1 MKILSS
7 VPGPRA
13 AGFTLIELLT
23 VISIIAI
30 LAAASF
36 AGYGKIVE
44 GVRKKESQVM
54 SVAIAN
60 SVTQFYADYN
70 RLPKSASS
78 TEGTDTETTTEG
90 AEGVVKVLIGKEG
103 ENDALQ
109 NPRATNYAEG
119 LKPAKPNKKSKA
131 ASAGASDKWV
141 NGLVFEDD
149 NYEIV
154 DGWGNY
160 YKMKLDSNYDKEIEN
175 PNIDEVAE
183 GRARLP
189 KQVIVWSAG
198 KDGKEE
204 TWEDNPKSWD

>member
-1 MKILSS
+1 MKILS
-7 VPGPRA
+7 PALRPRV

-36 AGYGKIVE
+36 AGYGTIMDS
-44 GVRKKESQVM
+44 VRRKDNMIMAKTIE
-54 SVAIAN
+54 N
-60 SVTQFYADYN
+60 SITQFYADYN
-70 RLPKSASS
+70 RLPRAASGS
-78 TEGTDTETTTEG
+78 EGADTDTTTEG
-90 AEGVVKVLIGKEG
+90 GEGIVKVLLGKEG

-109 NPRATNYAEG
+109 NPRNTNYIEG
-119 LKPAKPNKKSKA
+119 LRPAKPNKKAKA
-131 ASAGASDKWV
+131 ATAGASDKWV

-154 DGWGNY
+154 DASGNY
-160 YKMKLDSNYDKEIEN
+160 FRLRLDSNFDREVEN
-175 PNIDEVAE
+175 PSMTEVAE
-183 GRARLP
+183 GRPRLP

-204 TWEDNPKSWD
+204 NWEDNPKSWE

>member
-1 MKILSS
+1 MKILS
-7 VPGPRA
+7 PALRPRA
-13 AGFTLIELLT
+13 TGFTLIELLT
-23 VISIIAI
+23 VISMIAI

-36 AGYGKIVE
+36 AGYGKIID

-54 SVAIAN
+54 AVTISNA
-60 SVTQFYADYN
+60 VTQFYADYN
-70 RLPKSASS
+70 RLPKAASA
-78 TEGTDTETTTEG
+78 TEGSDTETTTEA

-109 NPRATNYAEG
+109 NPRGTNYAEG
-119 LKPAKPNKKSKA
+119 LKPAKPKKGKA

-160 YKMKLDSNYDKEIEN
+160 FKIKLDSNYDKEFEN

-183 GRARLP
+183 NRSRLP

-204 TWEDNPKSWD
+204 TWDDNPKSWD